1 MPDRL
6 EETISQLKAH
16 AITLEEAYK
25 RLEFLAWEQ
34 EKDQCKQDQLRV
46 DTLVDAD
53 VPTYGQSPEETLVK
67 RENTAEYQELLR
79 SIRSQLT
86 IQQKRVF
93 NMRYIKGYTQENIG
107 KKLRM
112 TQPAIFKILRVI
124 DEVLTGYANEST
136 HDILVKSQVRPWIHT
151 NSSKVR
157 WPFEFMAS
165 QKPCKVHQ
173 YLEEYV
179 CCTWCDK
186 CTNKNMKQWN

>member
-1 MPDRL
+1 MTDRL
-6 EETISQLKAH
+6 EETISQLKTH
-16 AITLEEAYK
+16 AITLEEAQR
-25 RLEFLAWEQ
+25 RLEFLAWQVEYHQCRNEQ
-34 EKDQCKQDQLRV
+34 TRINALIDS
-46 DTLVDAD
+46 D

-67 RENTAEYQELLR
+67 RETTAEYQELLK
-79 SIRSQLT
+79 SIRSKLT
-86 IQQKRVF
+86 NQQKRVF
-93 NMRYIKGYTQENIG
+93 NMRYIKGYTQESIG
-107 KKLRM
+107 KKLRISK
-112 TQPAIFKILRVI
+112 QAINKILVVVDGI
-124 DEVLTGYANEST
+124 LLNYTNDAT
-136 HDILVKSQVRPWIHT
+136 HDILVKSQIRPWGHT